1 MTSIDPA
8 YTEYLEQ
15 MFAYEEEAYQ
25 AAENGDYGKAI
36 ETWSTI
42 LGDEQRRSCFDD
54 ETQQEMAFNLAAAYY
69 LNGDDEAFERVIGD
83 WSLSNDDRQK
93 IVDSVETE

>member
-25 AAENGDYGKAI
+25 AAEDGNYEKAI
-36 ETWSTI
+36 EAWSTI

-54 ETQQEMAFNLAAAYY
+54 ESQQELAFNLAAAYY
-69 LNGDDEAFERVIGD
+69 LNGDDEAFERVVSD
-83 WSLSNDDRQK
+83 WGLSAEDRQK